1 MIEELKLY
9 PPLAYG
15 RLGPSTTPCPNY
27 DFGPSD
33 LHPRGS
39 GKTIIRP
46 AETLS
51 VAADGTV
58 TASTPAAVAF
68 KDAAGF
74 RPVCP
79 FFELH
84 GTWVL
89 GGERQSGPITLAV
102 LQDNGVRLADVRWR
116 VSVANL
122 KAHHYTLANGDRI
135 AASAE
140 LAGDDTGKR
149 TLRGASPQSAPRP
162 LVPAGRSVPL
172 GNVQLTRPTAGFP
185 ELRLR
190 FTPAGGFVY
199 GPTDL
204 PARGSRF
211 VLPLERLILNPDS
224 AWGRFVVSGDDP
236 RVAPAALFAGAD
248 DVGRSLGLVDDTCDG
263 VVRCTVPGVPPVVA
277 RIVVGPPDFAPDR
290 RPVVSAAD
298 GLTDRVRRGD
308 VRDPAYVADE
318 SLTTLEIRDL
328 MERVLET
335 MDNMNLDAENS
346 RLGGEFPLLEP
357 LPGRPLPLTE
367 FGRQKHRR
375 FVALEVFEDI
385 LREQPDLV
393 ERVIREPL
401 AQSPVFDRR
410 MPALMRGA
418 DGRPMHLTRRQYD
431 LLMAWGER
439 LRRTIEEG
447 T

>member
-1 MIEELKLY
+1 LITGLELL

-15 RLGPSTTPCPNY
+15 RLGASATPCPN
-27 DFGPSD
+27 FEVGPSD
-33 LHPRGS
+33 VHPRGT

-51 VAADGTV
+51 VGADGTV

-68 KDAAGF
+68 KDAAGW

-84 GTWVL
+84 GTWEL
-89 GGERQSGPITLAV
+89 GGQRHSGPITPAV
-102 LQDNGVRLADVRWR
+102 LADNGVQLSDVRWR
-116 VSVANL
+116 VDVANL
-122 KAHHYTLANGDRI
+122 KAHHYTLAAGDRV

-140 LAGDDTGKR
+140 LAGTDTTR
-149 TLRGASPQSAPRP
+149 RPLRGVSPSGAARP
-162 LVPAGRSVPL
+162 LVPPGRNLPL
-172 GNVQLTRPTAGFP
+172 GSVQLTRPTAGLP

-190 FTPAGGFVY
+190 FTPGGGFVY
-199 GPTDL
+199 GPVDL
-204 PARGSRF
+204 PDRGSRF
-211 VLPLERLILNPDS
+211 VLPAERLILNPDS
-224 AWGRFVVSGDDP
+224 AWGRFVVTGDDP

-248 DVGRSLGLVDDTCDG
+248 NAGQSLGLVDDTCDG
-263 VVRCTVPGVPPVVA
+263 VVRCSIPGVAPALA

-318 SLTTLEIRDL
+318 ALTTLEIRDL

-335 MDNMNLDAENS
+335 MENMNLDAENF
-346 RLGGEFPLLEP
+346 RLDGEFPSLEP

-385 LREQPDLV
+385 LREQPDLID
-393 ERVIREPL
+393 RVIREPL
-401 AQSPVFDRR
+401 AASPNFDRR
-410 MPALMRGA
+410 MPTLMRGA

-431 LLMAWGER
+431 LLRAWAAR
-439 LRRTIEEG
+439 LRRGIG
-447 T
+447 TST